1 METFEKKITRMNR
14 TLALVAFVTIGSLA
28 LNLTQWGAQ
37 SQLIESTSNRVTTIQ
52 FDIQSIQGQLAQMQR
67 QANAR

>member
-1 METFEKKITRMNR
+1 MEALEKKITRMNR
-14 TLALVAFVTIGSLA
+14 TLAMVAFVTIGSLA